1 LSAIIVCAT
10 SGGGTTEWAMPSN
23 ATTAYQPKINYDG
36 GADITITEGTNV
48 SSGSF
53 GGSPTAPTLTVT
65 PDLGVSSYIRIILDV
80 PPPVTRPTSATL
92 KLTTTAQF
100 GNLTNQIFWLRYPP
114 ESAPVSVTYTY
125 ARPTSDITTQWTPS
139 TGTDHFALID
149 ETAANDSD
157 YIFATAGGQT
167 DEVKLAA
174 MTAPKAGTSVDVQY
188 RVQGVSGGGKVTLS
202 LVCNTTVIATD
213 AIRQADGDYV
223 LTVAPATWAAVTDW
237 SDMRLRFVSSI

>member
-1 LSAIIVCAT
+1 LPSSLPLTVTDISIEHFVNGTINASATV
-10 SGGGTTEWAMPSN
+10 GGTTYTS
-23 ATTAYQPKINYDG
+23 
-36 GADITITEGTNV
+36 TISGISSPLSGTIAGLFSASSAATNV
-48 SSGSF
+48 
-53 GGSPTAPTLTVT
+53 TATELVIENEVT
-65 PDLGVSSYIRIILDV
+65 
-80 PPPVTRPTSATL
+80 
-92 KLTTTAQF
+92 
-100 GNLTNQIFWLRYPP
+100 
-114 ESAPVSVTYTY
+114 VTYTY

-149 ETAANDSD
+149 ETTANDSD

-174 MTAPKAGTSVDVQY
+174 MTAPKSGTSVDVQY

-213 AIRQADGDYV
+213 TIRSADGDYV
-223 LTVAPATWAAVTDW
+223 LTVAPGTWAQVTDW